1 MRLLANLLVGGLL
14 AAAGAAWADMPDP
27 ELPRADPECI
37 RLNTPGPILAAM
49 AAAGLDN
56 AAARKVAVDNA
67 DALHRTAIVCHVVES
82 AEGARRVGEVEEAI
96 AIETFEKQNLVE
108 HFGVNP
114 ADLEAAW
121 RKIATASRLSY
132 WKLMQ
137 GQGADVL
144 TADAKSDFRA
154 FAAGVGIKGT
164 EAAQAL
170 ALYAMARS
178 YLEALAAS

>member
-1 MRLLANLLVGGLL
+1 MRLVATLLAGGLL
-14 AAAGAAWADMPDP
+14 AAAGVARADMPDP
-27 ELPRADPECI
+27 ALPRADPECL
-37 RLNTPGPILAAM
+37 RLNTPAPILAAM

-67 DALHRTAIVCHVVES
+67 DALHRTAIICHVVES
-82 AEGARRVGEVEEAI
+82 TDGAKRVGEVEEAI

-108 HFGVNP
+108 HFGVKP
-114 ADLEAAW
+114 ADLEATWQRLASP
-121 RKIATASRLSY
+121 SRLSY
-132 WKLMQ
+132 WKLME

-144 TADAKSDFRA
+144 TPEAKADFRA
-154 FAAGVGIKGT
+154 LAAGVGVKTT

-178 YLEALAAS
+178 YLEALAAG